1 MFLQCYNIDIRN
13 KSYYTNAFRL
23 MKVKFYFVG
32 EKLVGLN
39 IRECISLINGTVYA
53 THSSHPGDLHAL
65 SRVSIRAWRFL

>member
-1 MFLQCYNIDIRN
+1 MQRSVNI
-13 KSYYTNAFRL
+13 
-23 MKVKFYFVG
+23 KFYFVG

-39 IRECISLINGTVYA
+39 IREYVSLINGTVYA